1 MGLLLPIGKTLPAVI
16 PGINPEHL
24 GAAGGIQS
32 SMQNLGAGLLPAY
45 VVAPIATAVAG
56 VDPVA
61 VATALMVGTGLLVI
75 FSGIFV
81 MMLPKG
87 TNAVDQ
93 VQE

>member
-1 MGLLLPIGKTLPAVI
+1 
-16 PGINPEHL
+16 
-24 GAAGGIQS
+24 
-32 SMQNLGAGLLPAY
+32 MQNLGAGLLPAY